1 MRHPSALIEFEQIM
15 SATDG
20 KQIVIFLDYD
30 GTLSP
35 IVDDPDSAFMSDAM
49 RAAVKEVARCF
60 PTAIVSGRCRSKV
73 YDFVRLTEL
82 YYAGSHGMDIKVPK
96 RYTKK
101 VHRAL
106 LEKTKSIPGA
116 KVENNKFCVSVH
128 FRCVDEKVSSEINMC
143 MNIVQRWSGLVEQV
157 WSVLEEYPK
166 LRITQGR
173 KVRPRPVVS
182 IIFCNRKARMNYAGF
197 ADCKSAVPLYIGD
210 DRTDEDAFKVR
221 DGVLTSPGGV
231 EAPLPEGSSKGV
243 DIKELSCYTLPPID
257 CDRCSCC
264 FFLRRRRHKDT
275 YPRFIFASLGVFFR
289 A

>member
-173 KVRPRPVVS
+173 KVRPRPLVS
-182 IIFCNRKARMNYAGF
+182 ISIFM
-197 ADCKSAVPLYIGD
+197 
-210 DRTDEDAFKVR
+210 
-221 DGVLTSPGGV
+221 
-231 EAPLPEGSSKGV
+231 
-243 DIKELSCYTLPPID
+243 
-257 CDRCSCC
+257 
-264 FFLRRRRHKDT
+264 LR
-275 YPRFIFASLGVFFR
+275 LV
-289 A
+289 